1 MNEYLSLNKISYL
14 AQTEKKHPFLIWT
27 TLFLVIFFWL
37 SCFVKIR
44 LSYKTVAI
52 YNSTNNTLE
61 IYWQYEKIE
70 KFNEYEKI
78 KIENSESNLSIQNM
92 SEIGVDNINRQNY
105 QTIEIVSPKIYR
117 HNQVISIQL
126 LDHQEKVIIKLKKII
141 IGG

>member
-14 AQTEKKHPFLIWT
+14 AQTEKKHPFLIWS

-92 SEIGVDNINRQNY
+92 SEIGVDKINSQNY
-105 QTIEIVSPKIYR
+105 QIIEIVSPKIYR